1 MEFTEDKPGSSKN
14 YLDSLS
20 EIVKNTRNID
30 NSIDNAK
37 NSGGFLGEKV
47 VSSLDDALH
56 SSENI
61 REIVGSLEETVKKDS
76 SSVEGDGDET
86 FILGEDPFEKKE
98 SKVKKWGKRLGL
110 GVLLLGLG
118 FQGGKFYERH
128 GSDGDKT
135 VVEYQSSTDSNKF
148 KFSVTLLEKGYGV
161 ENFEGKKNTFI
172 CDSTPEYVFGPMC
185 GLHFNEKGELVQ
197 EKSTFSNLNRTFNPF
212 SDDNLSY
219 THKALGQ
226 KQKVK
231 IGKLEGELD
240 RRSDV
245 SKTFDQ
251 ILQDNLGL
259 SSEDLGISLRVNYGS
274 GETETIA
281 SLTVYQNGMEVCT
294 YNVQNPQ
301 SIAGCEY
308 RSNSQVK
315 NALNDIINKVN
326 LPDVTQKLESVYQG
340 GLEIQKRRNGGTKQ

>member
-1 MEFTEDKPGSSKN
+1 
-14 YLDSLS
+14 
-20 EIVKNTRNID
+20 
-30 NSIDNAK
+30 
-37 NSGGFLGEKV
+37 
-47 VSSLDDALH
+47 
-56 SSENI
+56 
-61 REIVGSLEETVKKDS
+61 
-76 SSVEGDGDET
+76 
-86 FILGEDPFEKKE
+86 
-98 SKVKKWGKRLGL
+98 
-110 GVLLLGLG
+110 
-118 FQGGKFYERH
+118 
-128 GSDGDKT
+128 
-135 VVEYQSSTDSNKF
+135 
-148 KFSVTLLEKGYGV
+148 
-161 ENFEGKKNTFI
+161 
-172 CDSTPEYVFGPMC
+172 MC